1 MIPAAA
7 IFLALGSISAYTF
20 HLLGR
25 LVQVAD
31 SESSDSD
38 SKVMSLGQLWDREI
52 GESTSYLIT
61 LAIFLVAYCTCLAY
75 SIVLGDTFTSLAS
88 SAGLKARIISD
99 VRTFVS
105 S

>member
-31 SESSDSD
+31 SESSD

>member
-88 SAGLKARIISD
+88 SAGLKARIISE
-99 VRTFVS
+99 VHTFVS

>member
-31 SESSDSD
+31 SESSD

-88 SAGLKARIISD
+88 SAGLKAGIISE
-99 VRTFVS
+99 VHTFVS